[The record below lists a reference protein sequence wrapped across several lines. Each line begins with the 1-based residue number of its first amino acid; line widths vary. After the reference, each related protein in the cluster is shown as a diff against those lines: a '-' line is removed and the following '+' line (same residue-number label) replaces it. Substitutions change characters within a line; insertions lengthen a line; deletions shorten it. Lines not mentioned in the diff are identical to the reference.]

1 MSNTKIEA
9 AAEWVDI
16 HSITPWANNPRNN
29 ETAVQA
35 VAESIK
41 RFGFASP
48 IIARTENRE
57 VIAGHTRLLAAQ
69 SLGLD
74 TVPVR
79 FMDLDPADAKLLA
92 LADNRIGEIAEW
104 DESMLAS
111 ILEELRDDDIDVS
124 GLGFTDEEL
133 SDLLE
138 MPDLDDES
146 DKYTCKV
153 KAPIYE
159 PTGECPNASEI
170 YDSDKTNKLIQ
181 AVENADIDLS
191 TKDFLISAARRHT
204 VFRYDKIAEFYA
216 HADPEVQSLME
227 ASALVIID
235 FDKAIE
241 QGYIKLTGSL
251 EAINTEEQNG

>member
-16 HSITPWANNPRNN
+16 ESLTPWADNPRNN
-29 ETAVQA
+29 ETAVQS
-35 VAESIK
+35 VAASIK

-92 LADNRIGEIAEW
+92 LADNRIGEIADW
-104 DESMLAS
+104 DESLLATV
-111 ILEELRDDDIDVS
+111 LEELRDEDIDVS
-124 GLGFTDEEL
+124 MLGFTDEEL

-138 MPDLDDES
+138 MPDIDDES

-227 ASALVIID
+227 DSALVIID

-251 EAINTEEQNG
+251 EEINTEEQNG